1 MFSIT
6 RKNQRGF
13 TLIEL
18 LAVMAIVAVL
28 AGIVSVAVGGTGETS
43 KDTQTKQD
51 ATTIETAAADYFS
64 DQVGAEVLTTKTVD
78 VQIFTGIQQKISS
91 RWPEIYITDI
101 YSSAFGDETIRDLT
115 ILTADQASTVSIP
128 ELLENFNAIDF
139 SLLLGGDYLAVE
151 PDGSLQKTSD
161 RYFNYLWLFKKTTAA
176 GGSSPGAARQVAVF
190 KLLAVQEIENEGLVD
205 LTYLQLVGEFTPGS
219 STASA

>member
-28 AGIVSVAVGGTGETS
+28 AGIVSVAVGGTSETS

-51 ATTIETAAADYFS
+51 ATTMETAAADYFS
-64 DQVGAEVLTTKTVD
+64 DQVGAEVLTTKTVN

-91 RWPEIYITDI
+91 RWPEIYITDV
-101 YSSAFGDETIRDLT
+101 YESAFGDVTIRDLT
-115 ILTADQASTVSIP
+115 ILTADQESTISIP
-128 ELLENFNAIDF
+128 ELLENSMPSISPPCLTEIIWPSNPMAPCKKPPVGTSTICGC
-139 SLLLGGDYLAVE
+139 SRRPRQREAAATE
-151 PDGSLQKTSD
+151 PQGK
-161 RYFNYLWLFKKTTAA
+161 WLYSSYWRSKKSKMKVWWT
-176 GGSSPGAARQVAVF
+176 
-190 KLLAVQEIENEGLVD
+190 
-205 LTYLQLVGEFTPGS
+205 
-219 STASA
+219 